1 MCTWSLNFYYFKNVK
16 MIFEVLGVRISHMAR
31 GIIEIQFKNN
41 SGFIHMAKLFCL
53 LFASQFWLLHSSF
66 FFGSENYPERFWLL
80 STIITVSWDNCSSS
94 QVVTFPITIQC
105 LWTSGLSCVWLQVN
119 LVCSLINIFNKFIL

>member
-1 MCTWSLNFYYFKNVK
+1 

-53 LFASQFWLLHSSF
+53 LFASQF
-66 FFGSENYPERFWLL
+66 
-80 STIITVSWDNCSSS
+80 
-94 QVVTFPITIQC
+94 
-105 LWTSGLSCVWLQVN
+105 
-119 LVCSLINIFNKFIL
+119 